1 MRTQLRNLFLQVFGS
16 LAKPM
21 PGIHIIN
28 GHFVTPNIAS
38 LLDKN
43 IYESFIL
50 YLLDMGCI
58 LMHFNEATERIYKKD
73 TPKSKCMVAF
83 SYDDGFEE
91 CYTVIAPLLEK
102 YNCNAA
108 FFINANYIESEK
120 SYRTDFHNRI
130 NTFTKKPMTWKQVR
144 ELHQRGH
151 IIGSHTLDH
160 MDLSELNIKEID
172 FQLKEN
178 KYLLEREVNMDCD
191 YFAWP
196 YGQLSHFSETALEQT
211 QKYHKYIFSA
221 TNYQHYFSLNGQ
233 VINRRHI
240 EAFWP
245 HSHIRYFLSKRLE
258 YE

>member
-1 MRTQLRNLFLQVFGS
+1 MRTLFRKLFLQLFGS
-16 LAKPM
+16 LAKPK

-28 GHFVTPNIAS
+28 GHFVAPNVPS

-50 YLLDMGCI
+50 YLLDMGCTLI
-58 LMHFNEATERIYKKD
+58 PFNEATEQIYKK
-73 TPKSKCMVAF
+73 KILRKKCMVAF

-91 CYTVIAPLLEK
+91 CYTTIAPLLEK

-108 FFINANYIESEK
+108 FFINANYIESNEI
-120 SYRTDFHNRI
+120 YQTNFRQRI
-130 NTFTKKPMTWKQVR
+130 NTFTKKPMTWEQVK

-160 MDLSELNIKEID
+160 VNMAELNIKEMD

-178 KYLLEREVNMDCD
+178 KYLLEKKLNYNCD

-196 YGQLSHFSETALEQT
+196 YGQLHHFPKTALEQT

-221 TNYQHYFSLNGQ
+221 TNYQHYFSLNEQ

-245 HSHIRYFLSKRLE
+245 KSHIKYFLSVQKK
-258 YE
+258 